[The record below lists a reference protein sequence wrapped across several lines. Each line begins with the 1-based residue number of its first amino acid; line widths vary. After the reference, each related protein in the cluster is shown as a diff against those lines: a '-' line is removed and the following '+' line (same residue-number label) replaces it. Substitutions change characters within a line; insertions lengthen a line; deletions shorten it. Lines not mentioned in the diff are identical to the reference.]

1 MQRQQIQIIG
11 DLLWLGIDDN
21 VDIARGQSSTMPK
34 ETKRKSR
41 RQLKSIHQHM
51 PALRKRLHD
60 GLLSCSAVRDV
71 RDVTEHSFLQP
82 LPRPSLLHKARA
94 FERAAHLDENRE

>member
-1 MQRQQIQIIG
+1 MQRQQIQFIG
-11 DLLWLGIDDN
+11 YLLRLGIDDN

-41 RQLKSIHQHM
+41 RKLKSIHQHM

-60 GLLSCSAVRDV
+60 GLLGRSTVRHIG
-71 RDVTEHSFLQP
+71 DVTEHSLLQP
-82 LPRPSLLHKARA
+82 LPRSSLLHKARA
-94 FERAAHLDENRE
+94 FERAAHLDQNRE

>member
-1 MQRQQIQIIG
+1 MQRQEIQLIG
-11 DLLWLGIDDN
+11 DLLRLGIDDD
-21 VDIARGQSSTMPK
+21 VDIARGQSSTIPK

-60 GLLSCSAVRDV
+60 RLLSRGAMRDIC
-71 RDVTEHSFLQP
+71 DVTEHSLLQP
-82 LPRPSLLHKARA
+82 LPRPPLLHKARA

>member
-1 MQRQQIQIIG
+1 MQGQQIQFIG
-11 DLLWLGIDDN
+11 YLLRLGIDDN
-21 VDIARGQSSTMPK
+21 VDIARGQSATMPK

-41 RQLKSIHQHM
+41 RQLKSIHQNM
-51 PALRKRLHD
+51 PALRKRLHNR
-60 GLLSCSAVRDV
+60 LLSRSAVRHIG
-71 RDVTEHSFLQP
+71 DVTEHSFLQP